1 MKAKC
6 LPLALLAAL
15 LIVGCST
22 VSTVER
28 AELTDPISR
37 EDYIANHPECQFKD
51 FIKNGE
57 IVRGMTIYDVIASWG
72 LPNVYITGKEN
83 DNEYWIYYIGVEN
96 SNSILIYTLTFNE
109 DTLKDWDIDQKR
121 FIDRGIVSEV
131 TIVDEKPIRIAPR
144 GKR

>member
-28 AELTDPISR
+28 AELT
-37 EDYIANHPECQFKD
+37 